1 VGTWVV
7 GRLED
12 GKKGEWIVQSGHG
25 CGLVDRWVNVHKDLR
40 SVAMWE
46 GGLSAVGWDWTREQM
61 TRDGGSTC
69 GAPELGAREL
79 TGGVNAQEGGLTGQE
94 FGSWPCVSFLDTHR

>member
-1 VGTWVV
+1 MFFI
-7 GRLED
+7 LD
-12 GKKGEWIVQSGHG
+12 K
-25 CGLVDRWVNVHKDLR
+25 
-40 SVAMWE
+40 
-46 GGLSAVGWDWTREQM
+46 QM